1 MKSEAY
7 YQGIRARMSD
17 LRNLG
22 FDTNCPYESQTDEKF
37 DWWYG
42 WYDAKRFFDSINQSL
57 TIFNEAGIDFNLT
70 HKQ

>member
-7 YQGIRARMSD
+7 YQGIRARMSE
-17 LRNLG
+17 LYKLG
-22 FDTNCPYESQTDEKF
+22 LEEKNPYIPHSDESIAWF
-37 DWWYG
+37 CG